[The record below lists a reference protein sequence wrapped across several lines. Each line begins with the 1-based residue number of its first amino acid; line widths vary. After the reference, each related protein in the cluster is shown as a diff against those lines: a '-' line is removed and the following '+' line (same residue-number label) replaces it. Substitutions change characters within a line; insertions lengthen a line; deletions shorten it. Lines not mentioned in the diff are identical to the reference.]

1 MRKKDRMEMEERI
14 SKAAWVDDPEQD
26 FVDSLKQKIVGQGSP
41 PIESFT
47 HRPLSR
53 RPALLI
59 LANVFVLLAAII
71 IVAGPRKVYAH
82 IKAFFD
88 IDDPGLHTVEAAGL
102 VTELEMTP
110 EPTILSSDKSIEN
123 ISVILNWV
131 YIDEGRLVLG
141 FTLGSVSPGLTLD
154 TPTITGHPSL
164 RSNLTFSSNV
174 VEDEDANQFIFSAY
188 NPIQA
193 DENAREINFGVD
205 LPLIETGDADKD
217 PLAVY
222 HYDLEGVPVHK
233 GQTYET
239 KQSHPAEVNEL
250 EFLVKS
256 VKFMPSFTEVEFC
269 TNISAKE
276 ILALRKSDISLRIG
290 EKPPVQDYLVL
301 ELAETGDETCIQIGF
316 FDGGESWTEKI
327 IFQFQQ
333 FGFVIGNR
341 ESTPPPP
348 RHLRQKLEDVGLYP

>member
-1 MRKKDRMEMEERI
+1 MRKKDRLEMEEKI
-14 SKAAWVDDPEQD
+14 SEAAWVEDPEQD
-26 FVDSLKQKIVGQGSP
+26 FVNSLKRKVVEQGSP
-41 PIESFT
+41 PIGSFT
-47 HRPLSR
+47 HRPLSH

-59 LANVFVLLAAII
+59 LANVIVLLAVII
-71 IVAGPRKVYAH
+71 IMAGPRKVYAN

-88 IDDPGLHTVEAAGL
+88 IDDPGLQTVEAAGL
-102 VTELEMTP
+102 VTDLEMAP
-110 EPTILSSDKSIEN
+110 EPTILSSDSSIEN

-141 FTLGSVSPGLTLD
+141 VSMASVPPDLTLG

-164 RSNLTFSSNV
+164 RSDLTFSSNA
-174 VEDEDANQFIFSAY
+174 VEDENASQFIFSAY
-188 NPIQA
+188 NPIRA
-193 DENAREINFGVD
+193 DENAREISFGIDV
-205 LPLIETGDADKD
+205 PLIETGDADKD

-233 GQTYET
+233 GRTYET
-239 KQSHPAEVNEL
+239 TQSFPAEVNEL

-256 VKFMPSFTEVEFC
+256 FKFMPSFTEVEFC
-269 TNISAKE
+269 TNMSAKE

-301 ELAETGDETCIQIGF
+301 ELAETGDETCVQIGF
-316 FDGGESWTEKI
+316 FDGGESWTDLI

-333 FGFVIGNR
+333 FGIAIGER